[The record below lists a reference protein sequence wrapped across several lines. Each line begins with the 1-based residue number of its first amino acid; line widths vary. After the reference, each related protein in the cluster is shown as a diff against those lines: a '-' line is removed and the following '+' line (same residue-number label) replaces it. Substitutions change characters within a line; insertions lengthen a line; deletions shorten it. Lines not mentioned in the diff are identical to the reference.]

1 MKKDTVSKTV
11 KKRDTAIGSI
21 MRQITLDYPV
31 VYMIIVLCI
40 FMAIRNPSFFS
51 LRSIISMFTSYAY
64 FIVGSIGL
72 VFVFISG
79 NSGIDLSIGNVAAFS
94 AVIST
99 SVMATLNEAG
109 TMNPW
114 LIILLGLLISVG
126 IGTAFG
132 FFNGMAIAKFN
143 IAPFIIT
150 LATQLLS
157 LGLCYVYTNGYT
169 VSGAPRELSKLS
181 TLTGIRIG
189 SSIVPVAAVL
199 PFIIIIIMGLIL
211 GKTTFGRQVVLAG
224 SNASGAEHAGISPRK
239 IYLIVYVLSGFFA
252 GLTGMFISICI
263 GAVNPDVG
271 TSMLM
276 PMVAAVTIGGVS
288 QNGGYGKM
296 LQAFL
301 GIVFI
306 ILLMSAMTFLGF
318 GLPIQQLAYGVVI
331 VFTMTLL
338 GYLEKK
344 RFRS

>member
-1 MKKDTVSKTV
+1 MKKDTNNLTV
-11 KKRDTAIGSI
+11 ERRDFTAVMKHIS
-21 MRQITLDYPV
+21 LDYPV
-31 VYMIIVLCI
+31 IYMIIVLCI
-40 FMAIRNPSFFS
+40 FMAFRNPNFFS
-51 LRSIISMFTSYAY
+51 LQSVISMFTSYAY
-64 FIVGSIGL
+64 FTVGAIGL

-99 SVMATLNEAG
+99 SVMSMLKDLG
-109 TMNPW
+109 TMNSW
-114 LIILLGLLISVG
+114 MIILIGLLISVG
-126 IGTAFG
+126 IGMAFG
-132 FFNGMAIAKFN
+132 FFYGIAIAKFHV
-143 IAPFIIT
+143 APFIIT

-157 LGLCYVYTNGYT
+157 LGLSYVYTNGYT

-181 TLTGIRIG
+181 TLTGIHIG
-189 SSIVPVAAVL
+189 NNIIPVAAIL
-199 PFIIIIIMGLIL
+199 PFIIIIIMGLVL
-211 GKTTFGRQVVLAG
+211 GKTSFGRQVILTG
-224 SNASGAEHAGISPRK
+224 SNPSSADHAGISPGK
-239 IYLIVYVLSGFFA
+239 MYLIVYVMSGFFA
-252 GLTGMFISICI
+252 GLTGMFIPMCI

-271 TSMLM
+271 TTFLM

-288 QNGGYGKM
+288 QTGGYGNM

-318 GLPIQQLAYGVVI
+318 GLPIQQLAYGIVI

>member
-1 MKKDTVSKTV
+1 MKTDKNSRNKKSK
-11 KKRDTAIGSI
+11 AGSTI
-21 MRQITLDYPV
+21 KQISLDYPV

-40 FMAIRNPSFFS
+40 FMAIRNPNFFS

-64 FIVGSIGL
+64 FTVGSIGL

-99 SVMATLNEAG
+99 SVMAALNEAG
-109 TMNPW
+109 SMSPW
-114 LIILLGLLISVG
+114 LIILIGLVISVG

-132 FFNGMAIAKFN
+132 FFNGIAIAKFR

-181 TLTGIRIG
+181 TLTGIKIG
-189 SSIVPVAAVL
+189 GNIIPVAAIL
-199 PFIIIIIMGLIL
+199 PFVLIIIMGLVL
-211 GKTTFGRQVVLAG
+211 GKTTFGRQVILTG
-224 SNASGAEHAGISPRK
+224 SNAASAEHAGISPKK
-239 IYLIVYVLSGFFA
+239 IYLIVYTLSGFFA
-252 GLTGMFISICI
+252 GLTGMFVSICI

-288 QNGGYGKM
+288 QTGGYGNM

-301 GIVFI
+301 GIIFI

-318 GLPIQQLAYGVVI
+318 GLPIQQLAYGLVI

-338 GYLEKK
+338 GYLERK

>member
-1 MKKDTVSKTV
+1 MKTDAANISAENKNKGFGA
-11 KKRDTAIGSI
+11 AIRHIS
-21 MRQITLDYPV
+21 LDYPV
-31 VYMIIVLCI
+31 IYMIIVLCI
-40 FMAIRNPSFFS
+40 FMGFKNPNFFS
-51 LRSIISMFTSYAY
+51 LQSIISMFTSYAY
-64 FIVGSIGL
+64 FTVGAIGL

-99 SVMATLNEAG
+99 SAMAALKNAG

-114 LIILLGLLISVG
+114 LIIFVGLLISVG
-126 IGTAFG
+126 IGIAFG
-132 FFNGMAIAKFN
+132 IINGIAIAVFH

-169 VSGAPRELSKLS
+169 VSGAPRELSKLAS
-181 TLTGIRIG
+181 LTGIHVGGNI
-189 SSIVPVAAVL
+189 IPVAAIL
-199 PFIIIIIMGLIL
+199 PFIIILISGIILS
-211 GKTTFGRQVVLAG
+211 KTTFGRQIILLG
-224 SNASGAEHAGISPRK
+224 SNPSSAEHAGISRRRM
-239 IYLIVYVLSGFFA
+239 YLIVYIISGFFA
-252 GLTGMFISICI
+252 GLTAMFIPMCI

-271 TSMLM
+271 TTMLL

-288 QNGGYGKM
+288 QTGGYGNM

-301 GIVFI
+301 GIIFI

-318 GLPIQQLAYGVVI
+318 GLPIQQLAYGIVV

-344 RFRS
+344 RFRI